1 MPMTCRAVRQAHQ
14 AYKFNSTLI
23 KLSKI
28 FQINEPLAAEQSIS
42 KHVVR
47 DLQKALKD
55 EKKRQTRGKQLNILE
70 IEDSGSQFYFS
81 AKVQTAREFQSTKK
95 VTEVLRCLNIVEKKQ
110 LTIAKKEKKRKKRV
124 ERLRVAVES

>member
-28 FQINEPLAAEQSIS
+28 FQINEHLAAEQSIS

-47 DLQKALKD
+47 DLQKTLKD
-55 EKKRQTRGKQLNILE
+55 EKKRQTRGKRLNILE
-70 IEDSGSQFYFS
+70 IEDSESQFYSS
-81 AKVQTAREFQSTKK
+81 AKVQTAREFQSTKE
-95 VTEVLRCLNIVEKKQ
+95 VTETLRCLNIDEKKQ
-110 LTIAKKEKKRKKRV
+110 LTIVKKEKKRKKQIK
-124 ERLRVAVES
+124 RLRIAAEN